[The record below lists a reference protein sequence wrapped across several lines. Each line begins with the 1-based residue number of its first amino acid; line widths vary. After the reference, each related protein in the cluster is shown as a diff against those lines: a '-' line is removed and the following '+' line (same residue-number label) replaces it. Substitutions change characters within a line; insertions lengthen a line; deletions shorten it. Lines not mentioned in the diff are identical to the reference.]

1 MQDKEQDNLDNDFE
15 NHTSDLHEQKN
26 HLKKIQ
32 AYAIFA
38 IGGLLLIFL
47 MVYFLKSFSGNNN
60 DIEETPKEE
69 NNDIAQSVKT
79 KEFAPPPSSSTQKT
93 FDELMAQEQ
102 PTQTTA
108 LILEAEPPKPRIVKG
123 IGVTVVASSNNGFNG
138 GSTGD
143 RGEFGDK
150 PNTVFEFG
158 QNGSGALQN
167 SNNFQSGGEF
177 TGEVFTPT
185 IAKVSEFDQN
195 LLLPKGT
202 YIGCA
207 LKTRLVS
214 SIKGG
219 IACIVSNDVYSANG
233 NTLLIEKGSTIT
245 GTFNTGQMDD
255 GMDRL
260 FVIWQE
266 IRTPNNIIIPV
277 YSGATD
283 ELGAS
288 GVQGWV
294 DHHYLKRFGSAVLL
308 SMIDDSLAILADQIA
323 GKDNKN
329 NYANYTENTRD
340 SAKEIANTALEKMI
354 DIKPTLYKNQG
365 DLVGVYVN
373 RDIDFSKVYKLTRKK
388 NVNNAR

>member
-15 NHTSDLHEQKN
+15 NHTSDLHDQKN
-26 HLKKIQ
+26 HLRKIQ
-32 AYAIFA
+32 AYVIFA
-38 IGGLLLIFL
+38 VGGLLLVLIL
-47 MVYFLKSFSGNNN
+47 VYFLKSFLSSNTTT
-60 DIEETPKEE
+60 EEVQKED
-69 NNDIAQSVKT
+69 NKDLAQSVKT
-79 KEFAPPPSSSTQKT
+79 KEFIPPPPQKT
-93 FDELMAQEQ
+93 FDELIAQESPK
-102 PTQTTA
+102 PTQD
-108 LILEAEPPKPRIVKG
+108 LILEPKPPKPRIVKG
-123 IGVTVVASSNNGFNG
+123 AGVTVVASSNNDGFGNNG
-138 GSTGD
+138 TGN
-143 RGEFGDK
+143 REEFGEK

-158 QNGSGALQN
+158 QNGTLQN
-167 SNNFQSGGEF
+167 SNNLQGGSGDF
-177 TGEVFTPT
+177 VGEVFTPT

-340 SAKEIANTALEKMI
+340 SAKEIANTTLEKMI

>member
-1 MQDKEQDNLDNDFE
+1 MKQIEENQQENEFDN
-15 NHTSDLHEQKN
+15 HISDLNTQEN
-26 HLKKIQ
+26 GFKKLQ
-32 AYAIFA
+32 GYAIFA
-38 IGGLLLIFL
+38 IGGILLIVL
-47 MVYFLKSFSGNNN
+47 VVYFAKVFSS
-60 DIEETPKEE
+60 DTQTTEETPKEQSK
-69 NNDIAQSVKT
+69 DIGQSVKQ
-79 KEFAPPPSSSTQKT
+79 KEFVAPIPQKT
-93 FDELMAQEQ
+93 FNDIIAQET
-102 PTQTTA
+102 PTQITP
-108 LILEAEPPKPRIVKG
+108 IIEVKPPKPRIVKG
-123 IGVTVVASSNNGFNG
+123 AGVTLIASQGGSGFSKSSNESF
-138 GSTGD
+138 
-143 RGEFGDK
+143 GEK
-150 PNTVFEFG
+150 PDTVFEFG
-158 QNGSGALQN
+158 QNGAGALQGNN
-167 SNNFQSGGEF
+167 SLQSGGDF
-177 TGEVFTPT
+177 VGEVFTPT
-185 IAKVSEFDQN
+185 AAKLSEFNQN

-245 GTFNTGQMDD
+245 GTFNSGQLDD

-288 GVQGWV
+288 GMQGWV
-294 DHHYLKRFGSAVLL
+294 DHHYLKRFGSAILL
-308 SMIDDSLAILADQIA
+308 SMIDDAMAILADRMSR
-323 GKDNKN
+323 NNNNN
-329 NYANYTENTRD
+329 NYYNYTENTRD
-340 SAKEIANTALEKMI
+340 NVSNIADTALKKMI

-373 RDIDFSKVYKLTRKK
+373 RDIDFSKVYKFVRNK
-388 NVNNAR
+388 

>member
-1 MQDKEQDNLDNDFE
+1 MKQIEE
-15 NHTSDLHEQKN
+15 NQQENEFANHISDLNTQEN
-26 HLKKIQ
+26 GFKKLQ
-32 AYAIFA
+32 GYAIFA
-38 IGGLLLIFL
+38 IGGILLIVL
-47 MVYFLKSFSGNNN
+47 VVYFAKVFSS
-60 DIEETPKEE
+60 DTQTTEETPKEQSK
-69 NNDIAQSVKT
+69 DIGQSVKQ
-79 KEFAPPPSSSTQKT
+79 KEFVAPIPQKT
-93 FDELMAQEQ
+93 FNDIIAQET
-102 PTQTTA
+102 PTQITP
-108 LILEAEPPKPRIVKG
+108 IIEVKPPKPRIVKG
-123 IGVTVVASSNNGFNG
+123 AGVTLIASQGGSGFSKSSNESF
-138 GSTGD
+138 
-143 RGEFGDK
+143 GEK
-150 PNTVFEFG
+150 PDTVFEFG
-158 QNGSGALQN
+158 QNGAGALQGNN
-167 SNNFQSGGEF
+167 SLQSGGDF
-177 TGEVFTPT
+177 VGEVFTPT
-185 IAKVSEFDQN
+185 AAKLSEFNQN

-245 GTFNTGQMDD
+245 GTFNSGQLDD

-288 GVQGWV
+288 GMQGWV
-294 DHHYLKRFGSAVLL
+294 DHHYLKRFGSAILL
-308 SMIDDSLAILADQIA
+308 SMIDDAMAILADRMSR
-323 GKDNKN
+323 NNNNN
-329 NYANYTENTRD
+329 NYYNYTENTRD
-340 SAKEIANTALEKMI
+340 NVSNIADTALKKMI

-373 RDIDFSKVYKLTRKK
+373 RDIDFSKVYKFVRNK
-388 NVNNAR
+388 

>member
-108 LILEAEPPKPRIVKG
+108 LTLEAEPPKPRIVKG

-219 IACIVSNDVYSANG
+219 IACIVSNNVYSANG

-245 GTFNTGQMDD
+245 GTFNAGQLDD

-288 GVQGWV
+288 GMQGWV
-294 DHHYLKRFGSAVLL
+294 DHHYMKRFGSAILL
-308 SMIDDSLAILADQIA
+308 SMIDDSMAILADQLSKN
-323 GKDNKN
+323 GNNN
-329 NYANYTENTRD
+329 NYYNYSENTRENVN
-340 SAKEIANTALEKMI
+340 EIANTALEKMI
-354 DIKPTLYKNQG
+354 DIKPTLYKNHG

-388 NVNNAR
+388 NVNYTR